1 MKIRDVMSK
10 RLEGVDVRK
19 EWIWMLDRQ
28 TRRTSE
34 REVENSVLLSLDT
47 DTDSSGG
54 DEGKGKCFLV
64 EGVRGTG
71 SIW

>member
-1 MKIRDVMSK
+1 MVWYSVGLVKIRDVMSK

-47 DTDSSGG
+47 DTDSSG
-54 DEGKGKCFLV
+54 ETKGKESVSL
-64 EGVRGTG
+64 
-71 SIW
+71 